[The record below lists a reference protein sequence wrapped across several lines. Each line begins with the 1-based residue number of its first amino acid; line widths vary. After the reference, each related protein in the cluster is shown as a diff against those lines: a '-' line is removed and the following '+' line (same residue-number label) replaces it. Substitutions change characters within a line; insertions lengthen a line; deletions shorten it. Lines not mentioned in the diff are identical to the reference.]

1 MNSVRMKK
9 TACLMF
15 LFLWMA
21 LPLVAQ
27 SDEEEVP
34 RSINESTMVG
44 IGGYNLRDTYLSPST
59 DINYTGWVARILNE
73 RMKVVRLADYKISRQ
88 QLINVEFGS
97 TRNGAETANE
107 YAGFVDYSLGYHYR
121 FTNLLPGLKVL
132 TGASARLSGGFIYN
146 TRNSN
151 NPVSGKGDF
160 DLNLSAM
167 AIYNFN
173 IKEFP
178 LTFRYQAEIPFA
190 GVLFSVH
197 KGEPYYFLT
206 QGGSDGIVRFS
217 SFHNKFA
224 MKNYFTLDIPV
235 SNFTLRVGYLNSMYR
250 TDVNS
255 IKTHV
260 LSNSFMI
267 GFVKEFVSFGGKRLK
282 NNAHRYSSA
291 YY

>member
-1 MNSVRMKK
+1 MRMNK
-9 TACLMF
+9 TTCLMF
-15 LFLWMA
+15 LFLCLA
-21 LPLVAQ
+21 LPLMAQ
-27 SDEEEVP
+27 SGEDEAP
-34 RSINESTMVG
+34 RSVNESTMVG

-59 DINYTGWVARILNE
+59 DINYTGWVARVLNE
-73 RMKVVRLADYKISRQ
+73 RMKVVRLAGYNVSRQ

-121 FTNLLPGLKVL
+121 FPQALPGLKVL

-151 NPVSGKGDF
+151 NPVSGKADF

-167 AIYNFN
+167 AIYNFK
-173 IKEFP
+173 IAEFP
-178 LTFRYQAEIPFA
+178 FTLRYQAEIPFA

-206 QGGSDGIVRFS
+206 QGSADGVVRFS

-224 MKNYFTLDIPV
+224 MKNYFTLDVPV
-235 SNFTLRVGYLNSMYR
+235 SNFTIRVGYLNSMYR

-267 GFVKEFVSFGGKRLK
+267 GLVKEFVSFGGKRLRGQ
-282 NNAHRYSSA
+282 AHRYKSA

>member
-1 MNSVRMKK
+1 
-9 TACLMF
+9 MF

-132 TGASARLSGGFIYN
+132 TGASARLAGGFIYN

-167 AIYNFN
+167 AIYNFK

-282 NNAHRYSSA
+282 SNAHRYSSA

>member
-1 MNSVRMKK
+1 MKK

-21 LPLVAQ
+21 LPVVAQ
-27 SDEEEVP
+27 SDEEEAP
-34 RSINESTMVG
+34 RSINESAMVG

-132 TGASARLSGGFIYN
+132 TGASARISGGFIYN

-178 LTFRYQAEIPFA
+178 LTLRYQAEIPFA

-235 SNFTLRVGYLNSMYR
+235 SNFTVRVGYLNSMYR

>member
-1 MNSVRMKK
+1 M
-9 TACLMF
+9 
-15 LFLWMA
+15 
-21 LPLVAQ
+21 AQ
-27 SDEEEVP
+27 SEEDEVP

-44 IGGYNLRDTYLSPST
+44 VGSYNLRDTYLSPST

-73 RMKVVRLADYKISRQ
+73 RMKVVRLADYRVSRQ

-107 YAGFVDYSLGYHYR
+107 YAGFVDYGLGYHYH
-121 FTNLLPGLKVL
+121 FSQVLPGLKIL

-151 NPVSGKGDF
+151 NPVSGKADF

-167 AIYNFN
+167 AIYNFKLKN
-173 IKEFP
+173 FP
-178 LTFRYQAEIPFA
+178 LTIRYQAEIPFA

-206 QGGSDGIVRFS
+206 QGSADGIVRFS

-224 MKNYFTLDIPV
+224 MKNYFTLDVPV
-235 SNFTLRVGYLNSMYR
+235 SDFTVRVGYLNSMYR
-250 TDVNS
+250 TDVNN

-267 GFVKEFVSFGGKRLK
+267 GLVKEFVSFGGKRLK
-282 NNAHRYSSA
+282 KDAHRYRSA

>member
-1 MNSVRMKK
+1 MKY
-9 TACLMF
+9 LF
-15 LFLWMA
+15 LFLLLAFPLMA
-21 LPLVAQ
+21 QTEDDDTL
-27 SDEEEVP
+27 
-34 RSINESTMVG
+34 RSVNESTMLG

-59 DINYTGWVARILNE
+59 DINYTGWVARVLNE
-73 RMKVVRLADYKISRQ
+73 RMKIVPLADYNVSRQ
-88 QLINVEFGS
+88 QLINVEFGV
-97 TRNGAETANE
+97 THNGAETANE

-121 FTNLLPGLKVL
+121 LPQVFPGLKLL
-132 TGASARLSGGFIYN
+132 TGASARLAGGFIYN

-151 NPVSGKGDF
+151 NPVSGKADF

-167 AIYNFN
+167 VIYNFK
-173 IKEFP
+173 IKELP
-178 LTFRYQAEIPFA
+178 IVFRYQAEIPFA

-206 QGGSDGIVRFS
+206 QGSKKGVVQVS

-235 SNFTLRVGYLNSMYR
+235 SAFTIRVGYLNSMYR
-250 TDVNS
+250 TDVNN

-267 GFVKEFVSFGGKRLK
+267 GFVKEFVSFGGKRLRK
-282 NNAHRYSSA
+282 EAHRYKSA

>member
-21 LPLVAQ
+21 LPIVAQ
-27 SDEEEVP
+27 SDEEEAP

-132 TGASARLSGGFIYN
+132 TGASARISGGFIYN

-235 SNFTLRVGYLNSMYR
+235 SNFTVRVGYLNSMYR

>member
-1 MNSVRMKK
+1 MSAFNFQLSIFSFL
-9 TACLMF
+9 CL
-15 LFLWMA
+15 A
-21 LPLVAQ
+21 LPLMAQ
-27 SDEEEVP
+27 SEEDEVP

-44 IGGYNLRDTYLSPST
+44 VGSYNLRDTYLSPST

-73 RMKVVRLADYKISRQ
+73 RMKVVRLADYKVSRQ

-121 FTNLLPGLKVL
+121 FPQILPGLKIL

-151 NPVSGKGDF
+151 NPVSGKADF

-167 AIYNFN
+167 AIYNFKLKN
-173 IKEFP
+173 FP
-178 LTFRYQAEIPFA
+178 LTIRYQAEIPFA

-206 QGGSDGIVRFS
+206 QGSADGIVRFS

-224 MKNYFTLDIPV
+224 MKNYFTLDVPV
-235 SNFTLRVGYLNSMYR
+235 FDFTVRVGYLNSMYR
-250 TDVNS
+250 TDVNN

-267 GFVKEFVSFGGKRLK
+267 GLVKEFVSFGGKRLK
-282 NNAHRYSSA
+282 KDAHRYRSA

>member
-1 MNSVRMKK
+1 MKK

-167 AIYNFN
+167 AIYNFK

-282 NNAHRYSSA
+282 SNAHRYSSA

>member
-1 MNSVRMKK
+1 MATVKRQLLIVNSLCLLFFCLAFPA
-9 TACLMF
+9 TAQ
-15 LFLWMA
+15 A
-21 LPLVAQ
+21 E
-27 SDEEEVP
+27 DVP

-59 DINYTGWVARILNE
+59 DINYTGWVARVLNE
-73 RMKVVRLADYKISRQ
+73 RMKIVRLADYNVSRQ

-121 FTNLLPGLKVL
+121 FPQV
-132 TGASARLSGGFIYN
+132 
-146 TRNSN
+146 
-151 NPVSGKGDF
+151 
-160 DLNLSAM
+160 SAM
-167 AIYNFN
+167 AIYNFR
-173 IKEFP
+173 IKDFP
-178 LTFRYQAEIPFA
+178 LTLRYQAEIPFA

-206 QGGSDGIVRFS
+206 QGSADGVVRFS

-235 SNFTLRVGYLNSMYR
+235 SSFTVRVGYLNSMYR

-267 GFVKEFVSFGGKRLK
+267 GLVKEFVSFGGKRLK
-282 NNAHRYSSA
+282 SERYRYKSA

>member
-1 MNSVRMKK
+1 MSAFNFQLSIFSFL
-9 TACLMF
+9 CL
-15 LFLWMA
+15 A
-21 LPLVAQ
+21 LPLMAQ
-27 SDEEEVP
+27 SEEDEVP

-44 IGGYNLRDTYLSPST
+44 VGSYNLRDTYLSPST

-73 RMKVVRLADYKISRQ
+73 RMKVVRLADYRVSRQ

-107 YAGFVDYSLGYHYR
+107 YAGFVDYGLGYHYH
-121 FTNLLPGLKVL
+121 FSQVLPGLKIL

-146 TRNSN
+146 TLNIN
-151 NPVSGKGDF
+151 NTVTGKADF
-160 DLNLSAM
+160 DLNLS
-167 AIYNFN
+167 
-173 IKEFP
+173 
-178 LTFRYQAEIPFA
+178 AEIPFA

-206 QGGSDGIVRFS
+206 QGSADGIVRFS

-224 MKNYFTLDIPV
+224 MKNYFTLDVPV
-235 SNFTLRVGYLNSMYR
+235 SDFTVRVGYLNSMYR
-250 TDVNS
+250 TDVNN

-267 GFVKEFVSFGGKRLK
+267 GLVKEFVSFGGKRLK
-282 NNAHRYSSA
+282 KDAHRYRSA

>member
-1 MNSVRMKK
+1 MKK

-21 LPLVAQ
+21 LPIVAQ
-27 SDEEEVP
+27 SDEEEAP

-132 TGASARLSGGFIYN
+132 TGASARISGGFIYN

-178 LTFRYQAEIPFA
+178 LTLRYQAEIPFA

-235 SNFTLRVGYLNSMYR
+235 SNFTVRVGYLNSMYR

>member
-1 MNSVRMKK
+1 
-9 TACLMF
+9 MF
-15 LFLWMA
+15 LFLCLA
-21 LPLVAQ
+21 LPLMAQ
-27 SDEEEVP
+27 SGEDEAP
-34 RSINESTMVG
+34 RSVNESTMVG

-59 DINYTGWVARILNE
+59 DITYTGWVARVLNE
-73 RMKVVRLADYKISRQ
+73 RMKVVRLAGYNVSRQ

-121 FTNLLPGLKVL
+121 FPQALPGLKVL

-151 NPVSGKGDF
+151 NPVSGKADF

-167 AIYNFN
+167 AIYNFK
-173 IKEFP
+173 IAEFP
-178 LTFRYQAEIPFA
+178 LTLRYQAEIPFA

-206 QGGSDGIVRFS
+206 QGSADGVVRFS

-224 MKNYFTLDIPV
+224 MKNYFTLDVPV
-235 SNFTLRVGYLNSMYR
+235 SNFTIRVGYLNSMYR

-267 GFVKEFVSFGGKRLK
+267 GLVKEFVSFGGKRLRGQ
-282 NNAHRYSSA
+282 AHRYKSA

>member
-1 MNSVRMKK
+1 MKK

-21 LPLVAQ
+21 LPVVAQ
-27 SDEEEVP
+27 SDEEEAP

-132 TGASARLSGGFIYN
+132 TGASARISGGFIYN

-178 LTFRYQAEIPFA
+178 LTLRYQAEIPFA

-235 SNFTLRVGYLNSMYR
+235 SNFTVRVGYLNSMYR

>member
-1 MNSVRMKK
+1 
-9 TACLMF
+9 MF
-15 LFLWMA
+15 LFLCLA
-21 LPLVAQ
+21 LPLMAQ
-27 SDEEEVP
+27 SDEDEVP
-34 RSINESTMVG
+34 RSTNESTMVG

-121 FTNLLPGLKVL
+121 FPQLLPGLKVL

-151 NPVSGKGDF
+151 NPVSGKADF

-167 AIYNFN
+167 AIYNFK
-173 IKEFP
+173 IQDFP
-178 LTFRYQAEIPFA
+178 LTLRYQAEIPFA

-206 QGGSDGIVRFS
+206 QGSADGIVRFS
-217 SFHNKFA
+217 SFHNKCA
-224 MKNYFTLDIPV
+224 MRNYFTLDIPV
-235 SNFTLRVGYLNSMYR
+235 SNFTVRVGYLNSMYR

-255 IKTHV
+255 IKTHI
-260 LSNSFMI
+260 LSNSFMV
-267 GFVKEFVSFGGKRLK
+267 GLVKEFVSFGGKRLK
-282 NNAHRYSSA
+282 KDAHRYRSA
-291 YY
+291 YYGN

>member
-97 TRNGAETANE
+97 TRNGAESANE

-167 AIYNFN
+167 AIYNFK

-282 NNAHRYSSA
+282 SNAHRYSSA

>member
-1 MNSVRMKK
+1 MNK
-9 TACLMF
+9 TTSLMF
-15 LFLWMA
+15 LFLCLA
-21 LPLVAQ
+21 LPLMAQ
-27 SDEEEVP
+27 SDEDEVP
-34 RSINESTMVG
+34 RSTNESTMVG

-107 YAGFVDYSLGYHYR
+107 YAGFVDYCLGYHYR
-121 FTNLLPGLKVL
+121 FPQLLPGLKVL

-151 NPVSGKGDF
+151 NPVSGKADF

-167 AIYNFN
+167 AIYNFK
-173 IKEFP
+173 IQDFP
-178 LTFRYQAEIPFA
+178 LTLRYQAEIPFA

-206 QGGSDGIVRFS
+206 QGSADGIVRFS

-224 MKNYFTLDIPV
+224 MRNYFTLDIPV
-235 SNFTLRVGYLNSMYR
+235 SNFMVRVGYLNSMYR

-255 IKTHV
+255 IKTHI
-260 LSNSFMI
+260 LSNSFMV
-267 GFVKEFVSFGGKRLK
+267 GLVKEFVSFGGKRLK
-282 NNAHRYSSA
+282 KDAHRYRSA
-291 YY
+291 YYGN

>member
-1 MNSVRMKK
+1 MKK
-9 TACLMF
+9 AIWLLL
-15 LFLWMA
+15 LFLC
-21 LPLVAQ
+21 LVTPLWAQ
-27 SDEEEVP
+27 TDKEEIP
-34 RSINESTMVG
+34 RSTNESTMIG

-88 QLINVEFGS
+88 QLVSVEFGS
-97 TRNGAETANE
+97 TSNGAQTANE

-121 FTNLLPGLKVL
+121 FDQLLPGLKVL
-132 TGASARLSGGFIYN
+132 TGASARLTGGFIYN

-167 AIYNFN
+167 AIYGFR
-173 IKEFP
+173 IKNLP
-178 LTFRYQAEIPFA
+178 LTLRYQAEIPFA

-206 QGGSDGIVRFS
+206 QGDSDDIIRFS
-217 SFHNKFA
+217 SFHNKFV

-235 SNFTLRVGYLNSMYR
+235 ANFTIRTGFLNSMYR
-250 TDVNS
+250 TNVNG

-260 LSNSFMI
+260 ISNSFMI

-282 NNAHRYSSA
+282 NTYQFSSA

>member
-1 MNSVRMKK
+1 MSAFNFQLSIFSFL
-9 TACLMF
+9 CL
-15 LFLWMA
+15 A
-21 LPLVAQ
+21 LPLMAQ
-27 SDEEEVP
+27 SEEDEVP

-44 IGGYNLRDTYLSPST
+44 VGSYNLRDTYLSPST

-73 RMKVVRLADYKISRQ
+73 RMKVVRLADYKVSRQ

-97 TRNGAETANE
+97 TRNGAETASE

-121 FTNLLPGLKVL
+121 FPQILPELKIL

-151 NPVSGKGDF
+151 NPVSGKADF

-167 AIYNFN
+167 AIYNFKLKN
-173 IKEFP
+173 FP
-178 LTFRYQAEIPFA
+178 LTIRYQAEIPFA
-190 GVLFSVH
+190 GMLFSVH

-206 QGGSDGIVRFS
+206 QGSADGIVRFS

-224 MKNYFTLDIPV
+224 MKNYFTLDVPV
-235 SNFTLRVGYLNSMYR
+235 FDFTVRVGYLNSMYR
-250 TDVNS
+250 TDVNN

-267 GFVKEFVSFGGKRLK
+267 GLVKEFVSFGGKRLK
-282 NNAHRYSSA
+282 KDAHRYRSA

>member
-146 TRNSN
+146 PRNSN

-167 AIYNFN
+167 AIYNFK

-235 SNFTLRVGYLNSMYR
+235 SNITLRVGYLNSMYR

-282 NNAHRYSSA
+282 SNAHRYSSA

>member
-1 MNSVRMKK
+1 MKK
-9 TACLMF
+9 MASLMF
-15 LFLWMA
+15 LLLWMA
-21 LPLVAQ
+21 LPLAAQ
-27 SDEEEVP
+27 SDEEEIP
-34 RSINESTMVG
+34 RSTNESTMVG

-73 RMKVVRLADYKISRQ
+73 RMKVVRLADDKVSRQ

-97 TRNGAETANE
+97 THNGVETANE

-121 FTNLLPGLKVL
+121 FTHLLPGLKVL
-132 TGASARLSGGFIYN
+132 TGASARLTGGFIYN

-167 AIYNFN
+167 AIYNFK
-173 IKEFP
+173 IKNLP
-178 LTFRYQAEIPFA
+178 LTFRYQAEVPFA

-235 SNFTLRVGYLNSMYR
+235 SSFTVRVGYLNSMYR

-255 IKTHV
+255 IQTHV

-267 GFVKEFVSFGGKRLK
+267 GLVKEFVSFGGKRLK
-282 NNAHRYSSA
+282 KNTHRYSSA

>member
-1 MNSVRMKK
+1 MSAFGFQFSIFN
-9 TACLMF
+9 F
-15 LFLWMA
+15 LLLA
-21 LPLVAQ
+21 LPLMAQ
-27 SDEEEVP
+27 SVEDEAP
-34 RSINESTMVG
+34 RSVNESTMVG

-59 DINYTGWVARILNE
+59 DINYTGWVARVLNE
-73 RMKVVRLADYKISRQ
+73 RMKVVRLADYHVSRQ

-121 FTNLLPGLKVL
+121 FPQVLPGLKAL
-132 TGASARLSGGFIYN
+132 AGASARLAGGFIYN

-151 NPVSGKGDF
+151 NPVSGKADF
-160 DLNLSAM
+160 DVNLSAM
-167 AIYNFN
+167 ATYNFE
-173 IKEFP
+173 IKDFP

-206 QGGSDGIVRFS
+206 QGSKDGVVRFS

-224 MKNYFTLDIPV
+224 MRNYFTLDVPV
-235 SNFTLRVGYLNSMYR
+235 SGFTVRVGYLNSMYR
-250 TDVNS
+250 TDVNG

-267 GFVKEFVSFGGKRLK
+267 GLVKEFVSFGGKRLK
-282 NNAHRYSSA
+282 SERHRYKSA
-291 YY
+291 VYF

>member
-1 MNSVRMKK
+1 MNNARMKK

-21 LPLVAQ
+21 LPIVAQ
-27 SDEEEVP
+27 SDEEEAP

-132 TGASARLSGGFIYN
+132 TGASARISGGFIYN

-235 SNFTLRVGYLNSMYR
+235 SNFTVRVGYLNSMYR

>member
-1 MNSVRMKK
+1 
-9 TACLMF
+9 MF

-167 AIYNFN
+167 AIYNFK

-282 NNAHRYSSA
+282 SNAHRYSSA

>member
-1 MNSVRMKK
+1 MNNARMKK

-21 LPLVAQ
+21 LPVVAQ
-27 SDEEEVP
+27 SDEEEAP

-132 TGASARLSGGFIYN
+132 TGASARISGGFIYN

-178 LTFRYQAEIPFA
+178 LTLRYQAEIPFA

-235 SNFTLRVGYLNSMYR
+235 SNFTVRVGYLNSMYR

>member
-9 TACLMF
+9 TVCLMF

-167 AIYNFN
+167 AIYNFK

-282 NNAHRYSSA
+282 SNAHRYSSA

>member
-1 MNSVRMKK
+1 
-9 TACLMF
+9 
-15 LFLWMA
+15 
-21 LPLVAQ
+21 
-27 SDEEEVP
+27 
-34 RSINESTMVG
+34 MVG

-59 DINYTGWVARILNE
+59 DINYTGWVARVLNE
-73 RMKVVRLADYKISRQ
+73 RMKIVRLADYNVSRQ

-121 FTNLLPGLKVL
+121 FPQVLSGLKVL

-151 NPVSGKGDF
+151 NPVSGKADF

-167 AIYNFN
+167 AIYNFR
-173 IKEFP
+173 IKGFP
-178 LTFRYQAEIPFA
+178 LTLRYQAEIPFA

-206 QGGSDGIVRFS
+206 QGSKDGIVRFS

-224 MKNYFTLDIPV
+224 MKNYFTFDISV
-235 SNFTLRVGYLNSMYR
+235 SSFTVRVGYLNSMYR

-267 GFVKEFVSFGGKRLK
+267 GLVKEFVSFGGKRLK
-282 NNAHRYSSA
+282 SERYRYKSA